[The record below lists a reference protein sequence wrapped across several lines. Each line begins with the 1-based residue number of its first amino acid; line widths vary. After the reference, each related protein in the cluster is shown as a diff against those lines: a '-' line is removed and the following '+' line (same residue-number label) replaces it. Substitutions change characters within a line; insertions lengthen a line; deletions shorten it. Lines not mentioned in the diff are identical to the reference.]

1 VRRIQ
6 RVRTIEVVDAESKAR
21 HHATDSSTVLEDPSP
36 HARTIPA
43 VSTISVCRCTLR
55 KRIVLCIVDS
65 MVGSYDLVNDPET
78 NALVRFVF
86 PEARNP
92 STATLRDTTVG
103 SFMMLAGGVL
113 LWRSKDENGNPGR

>member
-1 VRRIQ
+1 
-6 RVRTIEVVDAESKAR
+6 
-21 HHATDSSTVLEDPSP
+21 
-36 HARTIPA
+36 
-43 VSTISVCRCTLR
+43 
-55 KRIVLCIVDS
+55 

-103 SFMMLAGGVL
+103 SFMMLAGGVH
-113 LWRSKDENGNPGR
+113 WRSKDENGNQGR